1 MPSWMDMMM
10 NPKVHHVKKTM
21 FDVLKERYAQN
32 ENVIER
38 IAAAMVTEAD
48 LKSFFQ
54 LVTDIYESAY
64 LKSVADHREQLGKMG
79 LKATIVA
86 ETKSTIE

>member
-1 MPSWMDMMM
+1 
-10 NPKVHHVKKTM
+10 
-21 FDVLKERYAQN
+21 
-32 ENVIER
+32 
-38 IAAAMVTEAD
+38 MVTEAD